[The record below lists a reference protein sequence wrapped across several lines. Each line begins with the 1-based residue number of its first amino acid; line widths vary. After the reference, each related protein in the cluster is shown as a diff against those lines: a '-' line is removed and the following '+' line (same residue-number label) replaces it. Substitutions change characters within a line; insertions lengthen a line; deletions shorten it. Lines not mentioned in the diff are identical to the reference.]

1 MKKKALIIK
10 AVVIPLAFGIVLF
23 TAFILAV
30 KPNIGSV
37 LPVNEGTEFAFF
49 DSKPENSKIT
59 ELDGKKNEPGAND
72 TIGCVKLIGETISIK
87 YNCDYSNMA
96 GSLSM
101 QKGNAHF
108 GETGCV
114 YLSTLSN
121 SGEIL
126 NGEKD
131 IDIESIYGN
140 YRYVLVDSYT
150 ADNEFKILNTS
161 SGTGKSLVIYY
172 QISDGK
178 GLSSEYRV
186 LVYEEVE

>member
-1 MKKKALIIK
+1 MKKRELITK
-10 AVVIPLAFGIVLF
+10 AVVIPITFGIVLF
-23 TAFILAV
+23 VVFILAV
-30 KPNIGSV
+30 KPNISAV
-37 LPVNEGTEFAFF
+37 LPVKEGTAFAFF
-49 DSKPENSKIT
+49 DSKPGNDKMT
-59 ELDGKKNEPGAND
+59 ELDDNRTEPNVND
-72 TIGCVKLIGETISIK
+72 TIGYVKLIGETIRIK
-87 YNCDYSNMA
+87 YNCDYSNMI

-101 QKGNAHF
+101 QEDSAHF

-114 YLSTLSN
+114 YLNALSN
-121 SGEIL
+121 SGEII

-140 YRYVLVDSYT
+140 YRYVLVDKYT

-161 SGTGKSLVIYY
+161 SSGGKSLVIYY

-178 GLSSEYRV
+178 GLSSDYRV